1 MMPASERRCVIP
13 ENQID
18 YLMAYGAQWGAA
30 NITEVISRVIADHR
44 IAGLQMVATH
54 SSPIAPAPMASTPVQ
69 IEPSPT
75 ASPDA
80 VALANLLGD

>member
-18 YLMAYGAQWGAA
+18 YLMAYGSQWGAA

-54 SSPIAPAPMASTPVQ
+54 SSPMTPPPIAPTSIPVETMST
-69 IEPSPT
+69 S
-75 ASPDA
+75 SPDDI
-80 VALANLLGD
+80 ALANLLGD